1 MRALVCETL
10 GPIKSHSVKEIDD
23 PTPGKGQVALRVKA
37 CGVNFADTL
46 IVQGLYQEKPET
58 PFVPGAEVAGEVLAL
73 GEGVKGVEIGQRVIA
88 LVSTG
93 GFAEIALANA
103 ATLIPLPEGIAFTDA
118 AAFTIAY
125 GTSHVALE
133 TRAQLKSGE
142 TLMIN
147 GASGG
152 VGLTA
157 VEIGKQMGATVIG
170 LASTEAKRELVRSRG
185 ADHVFDVADP
195 ELRDKV
201 KALGGADVGY
211 DVIGGD
217 AFNTMLRCMKFEGRL
232 LTVGYASGDI
242 PKVPANLLLVKNI
255 SVVGVYWGSYATP
268 QSGRH
273 DGLADE
279 ADGLAQG
286 RQAEPPCLRHCS
298 LGSGNQGAGSLGDP
312 KVRRQSRHSALSPY
326 RHKKRGAGRAPLF
339 SIRNLR
345 RVSSLRA
352 LWTL

>member
-10 GPIKSHSVKEIDD
+10 GPINTHSVKEIDD
-23 PTPGKGQVALRVKA
+23 PTPGKGQVAIRVKA

-73 GEGVKGVEIGQRVIA
+73 GEGVKGVEVGQRVIA

-103 ATLIPLPEGIAFTDA
+103 ATLIPLPDGIAFTDA

-170 LASTEAKRELVRSRG
+170 LASTEEKRELVRSRG

-255 SVVGVYWGSYATP
+255 SVVGVYWGSYA
-268 QSGRH
+268 RH
-273 DGLADE
+273 NPGVMM
-279 ADGLAQG
+279 
-286 RQAEPPCLRHCS
+286 
-298 LGSGNQGAGSLGDP
+298 GSLLKLMGWLKEDKLQP
-312 KVRRQSRHSALSPY
+312 HVSDIVPLAEATKGLEALATRKSVGKVVIQP
-326 RHKKRGAGRAPLF
+326 
-339 SIRNLR
+339 
-345 RVSSLRA
+345 
-352 LWTL
+352 

>member
-1 MRALVCETL
+1 MRALVCEQL
-10 GPIKSHSVKEIDD
+10 GPISSHSIKDIDA
-23 PTPGKGQVALRVKA
+23 PTPGKGQVALAVKA

-46 IVQGLYQEKPET
+46 IVQGLYQEKPEL
-58 PFVPGAEVAGEVLAL
+58 PFVPGAEVAGEVIAL
-73 GEGVKGVEIGQRVIA
+73 GEGVKGVTVGQRVIA
-88 LVSTG
+88 LTSTG
-93 GFAEIALANA
+93 GFAEVALANA
-103 ATLIPLPEGIAFTDA
+103 ATLIPMPDEVSFTDA

-133 TRAQLKSGE
+133 TRARLKSGE

-170 LASTEAKRELVRSRG
+170 LASTEEKREIVKSRG

-217 AFNTMLRCMKFEGRL
+217 HFNTMLRCMNFEGRL
-232 LTVGYASGDI
+232 LTVGYASGEI

-255 SVVGVYWGSYATP
+255 SVVGVYWGSYALHNP
-268 QSGRH
+268 GVMM
-273 DGLADE
+273 
-279 ADGLAQG
+279 
-286 RQAEPPCLRHCS
+286 
-298 LGSGNQGAGSLGDP
+298 GSLVKLMGWLKDGKLQP
-312 KVRRQSRHSALSPY
+312 HVSDIVPLEEATRGIEALATRKSVGKVVIQP
-326 RHKKRGAGRAPLF
+326 
-339 SIRNLR
+339 
-345 RVSSLRA
+345 
-352 LWTL
+352 

>member
-1 MRALVCETL
+1 MRALVCEQL
-10 GPIKSHSVKEIDD
+10 GPISSHSIKDIDA
-23 PTPGKGQVALRVKA
+23 PTPGKGQVALAVKA

-46 IVQGLYQEKPET
+46 IVQGLYQEKPEL
-58 PFVPGAEVAGEVLAL
+58 PFVPGAEVAGEVIAL
-73 GEGVKGVEIGQRVIA
+73 GEGVKGVTVGQRVIA
-88 LVSTG
+88 LTSTG
-93 GFAEIALANA
+93 GFAEVALASA
-103 ATLIPLPEGIAFTDA
+103 ATLIPMPDEVSFTDA

-133 TRAQLKSGE
+133 TRARLKSGE

-170 LASTEAKRELVRSRG
+170 LASTEEKREIVKSRG

-217 AFNTMLRCMKFEGRL
+217 HFNTMLRCMNFEGRL
-232 LTVGYASGDI
+232 LTVGYASGEI

-255 SVVGVYWGSYATP
+255 SVVGVYWGSYA
-268 QSGRH
+268 RH
-273 DGLADE
+273 NPGVMM
-279 ADGLAQG
+279 
-286 RQAEPPCLRHCS
+286 
-298 LGSGNQGAGSLGDP
+298 GSLVKLMGWLKDGKLQP
-312 KVRRQSRHSALSPY
+312 HVSDIVPLEEATRGIEALATRKSVGKVVIQP
-326 RHKKRGAGRAPLF
+326 
-339 SIRNLR
+339 
-345 RVSSLRA
+345 
-352 LWTL
+352 